1 MEGAAR
7 MTAASAP
14 CCRALATARDT
25 CMFIQYSMRSLN
37 ALSLVDACRT
47 GAPAPGVSP
56 KRSCA
61 MNTPVAPPQVVTHV
75 ATQIAVEPSA
85 SHPMPEIATFVA
97 SLKAAFG
104 AAVID
109 DAIRRGKEGEPT
121 FHARENGR
129 SVGTAGPAAY
139 NAWHV
144 DGDTLRDRYFCAGC
158 DGSCVGQSV
167 SCRVKGR

>member
-1 MEGAAR
+1 
-7 MTAASAP
+7 
-14 CCRALATARDT
+14 
-25 CMFIQYSMRSLN
+25 
-37 ALSLVDACRT
+37 
-47 GAPAPGVSP
+47 
-56 KRSCA
+56 
-61 MNTPVAPPQVVTHV
+61 MNTPVAPPQVAAHGAARVDAET
-75 ATQIAVEPSA
+75 SA
-85 SHPMPEIATFVA
+85 SHPMPEIAAFVA

-109 DAIRRGKEGEPT
+109 DAVRRGKDGEPT

-144 DGDTLRDRYFCAGC
+144 DRDTLRDRYFCAGC

-167 SCRVKGR
+167 SCRVDGR